1 MEDKDNTVFEGFLF
15 HTKIK
20 QLHEE
25 TTKIVYRYCA
35 TIMCKDVMLRKEN
48 EVVLD

>member
-25 TTKIVYRYCA
+25 TTKIVQY
-35 TIMCKDVMLRKEN
+35 TGTVQL
-48 EVVLD
+48 